1 MEDKSKL
8 RLVGLAILGYL
19 IVVSILIARA
29 EIAGIYFVIA
39 VLIEF
44 LIILYWGYLLIKIRR
59 AIRQKL
65 RSKSKPVDLNG
76 IEKEFEYYC
85 SNCLYQAN
93 KNFKT
98 CPKCELGRAVKI
110 KEIN

>member
-8 RLVGLAILGYL
+8 RIVGLAILGYL
-19 IVVSILIARA
+19 IVVSILIARD
-29 EIAGIYFVIA
+29 EISGLYFIPV
-39 VLIEF
+39 VVIEF
-44 LIILYWGYLLIKIRR
+44 LIIVYWGYLLIKIRR
-59 AIRQKL
+59 SIRQKL

-93 KNFKT
+93 TNFKT
-98 CPKCELGRAVKI
+98 CPKCDSGKAVKI
-110 KEIN
+110 KTIN